1 MPRARNEVSLSDSR
15 RTFQQQRATV
25 FRQHHGAGSSSS
37 SAATTTLS
45 LLQCRRVVRY
55 VCVLIVLFW
64 SLGYLLL
71 TLVATLPPP
80 PPPSADSP
88 PADPLDELVDR
99 QTICDRRRRG
109 MLEPGEVLNSSL
121 LAACQRWDA
130 AQADYFSARS
140 RRVNAFSRRLVK
152 TGERVCSNRTFMVV
166 VVHSLH
172 TNADRRAAIRD
183 TWGGAAVSGVWPP
196 ALSSVSPYSIFFHSI
211 KYPPWR
217 CGVLRLHE

>member
-37 SAATTTLS
+37 AAAATLS

-211 KYPPWR
+211 KYPPGR
-217 CGVLRLHE
+217 CGFLRLHE